1 MDIEFDPDK
10 DALNRKKHGI
20 SLALAADLDWDEAF
34 AWRDDRYPYDELR
47 MQAIVPLGDVLY
59 HVAYVERGE
68 VLRPISLRRTEN
80 SEKRYYVR
88 VFNTP

>member
-10 DALNRKKHGI
+10 DTLNRKKHGV
-20 SLALAADLDWDEAF
+20 SLSLAADLDWDEAL

-47 MQAIVPLGDVLY
+47 MQAIVPLGNALY

-68 VLRPISLRRTEN
+68 ALRPFSLRTASRQEHL
-80 SEKRYYVR
+80 KYVG
-88 VFNTP
+88 NY